1 MKMTGKKENK
11 KNIRKNKC
19 KALKKKACFLS
30 TLIILILL
38 LSISSFSAE
47 PEFRLDIDNLNLQ
60 KGVSTSLK
68 VLIINTNE
76 GEVKRI
82 DGLENFEI
90 MSSQQSISTS
100 IVNGKTTVKK
110 EINYTIMPM
119 QTGEYKLQGIIEH
132 KGKEY
137 KTNILTVNV
146 SENKGGIEG
155 EQEEVFVKTV
165 ISEDE
170 VFFGQKLILT
180 YELYTRYNIDDMGF
194 PEGITVDGFIQNDIE
209 TDSRRGEYV
218 YVEGAKYARFTA
230 KQIILLPTGTGK
242 FAIPSYKFQVN
253 LSTGGF
259 FSSSKPVYLMTEP
272 KEIEIKPVPVANRP
286 KDFSN
291 IVGDLHIETEYSR
304 KEVEFGDSLT
314 LRVKASG
321 NCNLEELRGI
331 IKDGIPGF
339 SVYETER
346 DLKAGLV
353 DGKYKAEKEFEI
365 ILVPEKNGELEI
377 KPISI
382 NYFNPDTMKYEKAV
396 INGAEINV
404 TGEMPEKAIDN
415 TENIKT
421 ETININKVSYN
432 IPNEGYINLE
442 IKKKTLVTVLIII
455 LIIMMLSAGTL
466 IFIKHKNANDSYLS
480 RIYKKIKK
488 SENQNEIYSLF
499 NDMIKHSFNIS
510 IKAAS
515 LKEIK
520 TTLDKHNMSEQVIE
534 IIEYIEKEN
543 QRNDIE
549 YLKDKI
555 TVIYIQTI
563 NKEIKQA

>member
-218 YVEGAKYARFTA
+218 YVEGSKICTFYCKTDYPFT
-230 KQIILLPTGTGK
+230 
-242 FAIPSYKFQVN
+242 
-253 LSTGGF
+253 
-259 FSSSKPVYLMTEP
+259 
-272 KEIEIKPVPVANRP
+272 NR
-286 KDFSN
+286 N
-291 IVGDLHIETEYSR
+291 R
-304 KEVEFGDSLT
+304 
-314 LRVKASG
+314 
-321 NCNLEELRGI
+321 
-331 IKDGIPGF
+331 
-339 SVYETER
+339 
-346 DLKAGLV
+346 
-353 DGKYKAEKEFEI
+353 
-365 ILVPEKNGELEI
+365 
-377 KPISI
+377 
-382 NYFNPDTMKYEKAV
+382 
-396 INGAEINV
+396 
-404 TGEMPEKAIDN
+404 
-415 TENIKT
+415 
-421 ETININKVSYN
+421 
-432 IPNEGYINLE
+432 
-442 IKKKTLVTVLIII
+442 
-455 LIIMMLSAGTL
+455 
-466 IFIKHKNANDSYLS
+466 
-480 RIYKKIKK
+480 
-488 SENQNEIYSLF
+488 
-499 NDMIKHSFNIS
+499 
-510 IKAAS
+510 
-515 LKEIK
+515 
-520 TTLDKHNMSEQVIE
+520 
-534 IIEYIEKEN
+534 
-543 QRNDIE
+543 
-549 YLKDKI
+549 
-555 TVIYIQTI
+555 
-563 NKEIKQA
+563 